1 MSVYIIHGLSELN
14 SEKYSRKQG
23 KRFTF
28 CTLLVGGQAPN
39 PRNAEQAL
47 RFS

>member
-14 SEKYSRKQG
+14 SEKDSRKQG

>member
-28 CTLLVGGQAPN
+28 CTLLVCDSVPN
-39 PRNAEQAL
+39 PL
-47 RFS
+47 